1 MAIIKTPFNKQ
12 LVHRVFHHS
21 SRATFKIF
29 WDLGRPSLQ
38 ILVIRR
44 LDLMFTVVSQTPI
57 HFSALPQIVTRSSSP
72 PTCLTAVACKGYG
85 GGAPRHASHS
95 CSCCEH
101 VGRPHPAYLRSTPG
115 NQVRRGGVKKALVWF
130 LAAQQEASV
139 EASPV
144 TLLGDYMISVML
156 PKAKSAF
163 LLPKKHVS
171 FSAHYTANVLH

>member
-57 HFSALPQIVTRSSSP
+57 HFSALTQIVTRSSSP
-72 PTCLTAVACKGYG
+72 PTCVTAVACKGYG

-115 NQVRRGGVKKALVWF
+115 NQVRRGGGKKSTCVIPRCAPGGPGRGLSGDSFGWLHDF
-130 LAAQQEASV
+130 SYAS
-139 EASPV
+139 
-144 TLLGDYMISVML
+144 
-156 PKAKSAF
+156 KS
-163 LLPKKHVS
+163 
-171 FSAHYTANVLH
+171 